1 MASSSAWEHLASS
14 LLVLHGWKGLRECG
28 SDKQGCLKPGFPG
41 HVLSLHLRPSPR
53 QNLGTKRIFCPLQG
67 SASHKNKLAET
78 HVPGRG
84 WEVGGTAQTA
94 SERNFHSV
102 LRCLRQGFGSE
113 EQILH
118 QSLEEMHKT
127 GRSGEQRECSLGLS
141 SVHGCCTTGVTGLA
155 LQSSCSHSCSS
166 WLEFLPAANGLRA
179 GSVFLLSLKQTCA
192 WSLGLLWIS
201 RAG

>member
-1 MASSSAWEHLASS
+1 MAGEGNLCGARWALGDGVANKASHSSCPRHFPGRSVASSSAWEHLASS
-14 LLVLHGWKGLRECG
+14 LLVLHGWKRLRECG
-28 SDKQGCLKPGFPG
+28 SDKQGWLKPGFPG

-127 GRSGEQRECSLGLS
+127 GRSGEQ
-141 SVHGCCTTGVTGLA
+141 
-155 LQSSCSHSCSS
+155 
-166 WLEFLPAANGLRA
+166 
-179 GSVFLLSLKQTCA
+179 
-192 WSLGLLWIS
+192 
-201 RAG
+201 

>member
-1 MASSSAWEHLASS
+1 MRAPAGGGRWETGLQIKPLIPPAPGISRAGQWLPAVPGSTSPPPCWFCMA
-14 LLVLHGWKGLRECG
+14 GKGLRECG

-127 GRSGEQRECSLGLS
+127 GRSGEQ
-141 SVHGCCTTGVTGLA
+141 
-155 LQSSCSHSCSS
+155 
-166 WLEFLPAANGLRA
+166 
-179 GSVFLLSLKQTCA
+179 
-192 WSLGLLWIS
+192 
-201 RAG
+201 